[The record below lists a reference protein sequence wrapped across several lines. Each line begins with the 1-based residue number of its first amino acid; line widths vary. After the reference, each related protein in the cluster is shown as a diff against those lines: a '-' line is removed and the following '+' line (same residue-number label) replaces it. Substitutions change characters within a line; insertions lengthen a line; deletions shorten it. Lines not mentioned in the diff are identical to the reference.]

1 MPGFIEGE
9 VAVWSRDGTEAN
21 TVIGIVLN
29 KFKGFVRLRLLERMQ
44 GANDDDSDSH
54 AYVMALPVD
63 CFPVHECSKAGVH
76 VSEEDM
82 GEEPDIERTDAVI
95 QIPSEAMQVAFF
107 IARNRTTSTR
117 VPAPGTLERVF
128 QASSP
133 TPATR
138 CPAPFVLKESE
149 LCALGLE
156 QGTLG
161 VFATVDLPKGYYAG
175 ELLGETG
182 WNVETFEDAGHR
194 NVWPVS
200 RKPTHS
206 IDTGLRLRHLKKSEK
221 IADYIDSQ
229 DPETSSFLRY
239 VNAAL
244 PGVLVSKAGATGFGN
259 CEFVQM
265 QERVYLRTTAKVAAG
280 KELLAPA
287 PNNPTPVGVMPVPNR
302 QTEQGGKAKA
312 KAKAAVLC
320 DSDSEDDEDIERKSR
335 RSSTSSQQSAGSG
348 SGAPQPPRAKRAKVE
363 AKVEARTAKAA
374 ATRQRKKEEAEAE
387 KAEKARKKKAAKA
400 EKAAAA
406 AAAKKAIDN
415 KKAAAAA
422 AVAAKPLPPPPPSA
436 TPQVRK
442 TRAPPRVCDALS
454 STRVRDV
461 ELPVPTAVDR
471 GANDQYVHKSH
482 FNEMKRRAKEAENV
496 ANHHLV
502 KASQWEAAYNRQVA
516 KTDIAESRLR
526 LIESAFSSQ
535 KEAK

>member
-1 MPGFIEGE
+1 MDLVKGA
-9 VAVWSRDGTEAN
+9 VAVWSADGTDTN
-21 TVIGIVLN
+21 TAVGIVLN
-29 KFKGFVRLRLLERMQ
+29 KFRGFVRLRLLERKP
-44 GANDDDSDSH
+44 DDDGDATH

-63 CFPVHECSKAGVH
+63 CFPVCECSNARVR
-76 VSEEDM
+76 VSAEHL
-82 GEEPDIERTDAVI
+82 GKEPEIERTDVVI
-95 QIPSEAMQVAFF
+95 HIPCKAFV
-107 IARNRTTSTR
+107 ARNRTTAAPL
-117 VPAPGTLERVF
+117 PAPGTLARVHR
-128 QASSP
+128 ASSP
-133 TPATR
+133 TPASR
-138 CPAPFVLKESE
+138 CPAPFVLQESE
-149 LCALGLE
+149 LCAAPVGVACLAP
-156 QGTLG
+156 GTLG
-161 VFATVDLPKGYYAG
+161 VFATEDLPKEYYAG